1 MLKCLGRRNM
11 RPLQLRS
18 LGKID
23 DRRRGRA
30 GLYISAIILV
40 FIALTQPACFLHFLR
55 PHIPFHKKKAAAPA
69 APSAPSVRI
78 MLLPLN
84 IPPENTDLRWVSLAA
99 PIVMAKTIEGSPSL
113 EAAPLWEG
121 MPVAIESLGA
131 TRAITTEV
139 AAYVASRVSA
149 KWATE
154 GELSAGKGGVEML
167 LDFIPAKTTMVA
179 YRYEKEVQVN
189 SMGAH
194 FHEAFNQFLTYLVAP
209 QMPKSEGKVIDA
221 NSVKELAEALDR
233 EYGWYVP
240 AEPGKAGKLVADL
253 VRTDIKLARLLFN
266 PTLYPGLGTTPAP
279 ARPLEL
285 KPIIPPPPE
294 QPAPDQTPPKATP
307 PTPGAPPQVE
317 VGSVTQPPPAS
328 SPPEVMQPP
337 PPPPPR
343 RFSQNLGSGLPQ
355 VSRQP
360 IQSYPPQPSA
370 NPGLASS
377 ASSKPS
383 RLSPPAP
390 QGRAATAAPKEPQKE
405 FRVQVF
411 STPNKD
417 AAEAKASQLR
427 KEGLRPEIEEAD
439 LKNRGIWYRI
449 RLAGY
454 GSREEAKEAAEKIV
468 TSGIV
473 QQYWL
478 VP

>member
-1 MLKCLGRRNM
+1 MLKCFGRRNIQ
-11 RPLQLRS
+11 PPQPRS
-18 LGKID
+18 
-23 DRRRGRA
+23 DRIAGHRQRGP
-30 GLYISAIILV
+30 GFCLSVILLLIV
-40 FIALTQPACFLHFLR
+40 SLAQPACFLHVLR
-55 PHIPFHKKKAAAPA
+55 PRIPFHKKKAAAPA
-69 APSAPSVRI
+69 APTAPSVRI

-99 PIVMAKTIEGSPSL
+99 PILMAKTIEGSPSL
-113 EAAPLWEG
+113 EAVPLWEG
-121 MPVAIESLGA
+121 MPVATESLGA
-131 TRAITTEV
+131 TRVITTEV

-154 GELSAGKGGVEML
+154 GELSAGKGGISML

-179 YRYEKEVQVN
+179 YRYEKEVQTN
-189 SMGAH
+189 GMGSH
-194 FHEAFNQFLTYLVAP
+194 FFEAFNQFLRYLVAP
-209 QMPKSEGKVIDA
+209 PMPKMEGKVIDA

-240 AEPGKAGKLVADL
+240 AEPGKSGKLVADL

-266 PTLYPGLGTTPAP
+266 PTLYPGLGTAPAP

-285 KPIIPPPPE
+285 KPIIPPPQE
-294 QPAPDQTPPKATP
+294 QPAPDQTPPKAP
-307 PTPGAPPQVE
+307 PPKPEAPPQVE
-317 VGSVTQPPPAS
+317 VGSVSQPSPAS
-328 SPPEVMQPP
+328 SPPAAMQPP

-343 RFSQNLGSGLPQ
+343 RFSQSLGSGLPP
-355 VSRQP
+355 VARQSF
-360 IQSYPPQPSA
+360 QSNPPQPSI
-370 NPGLASS
+370 NPGVASS
-377 ASSKPS
+377 GWPDRDRQSQ
-383 RLSPPAP
+383 PATRR
-390 QGRAATAAPKEPQKE
+390 RAATAAPKESQKE

-411 STPNKD
+411 STPNKV

-439 LKNRGIWYRI
+439 LKDRGVWYRI

-454 GSREEAKEAAEKIV
+454 GSRKEAKEAAERVIS
-468 TSGIV
+468 SGIV